1 VGLRKIEDLK
11 SVKTVC
17 DGSVF
22 PAAVLPTATVLQT
35 SAVLQ
40 SVSEW
45 VQNWIKFSL
54 TCHKSTFFLP
64 EEAAPWLAKT
74 QTTRQS
80 FCVSTFWCLHLLDQ
94 LCNSIVY

>member
-1 VGLRKIEDLK
+1 MWGSIKLEDLK

-64 EEAAPWLAKT
+64 EEAAPWLEQCKNTDHKA
-74 QTTRQS
+74 
-80 FCVSTFWCLHLLDQ
+80 VI
-94 LCNSIVY
+94 LCKDERN